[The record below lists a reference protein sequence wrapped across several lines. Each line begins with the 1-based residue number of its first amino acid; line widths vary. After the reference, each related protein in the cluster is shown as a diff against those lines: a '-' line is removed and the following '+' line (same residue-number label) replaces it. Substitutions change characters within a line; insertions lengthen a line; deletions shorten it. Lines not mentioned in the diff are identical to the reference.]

1 MHFSSLFSLFAAA
14 VAVAMAQSQNQTATG
29 LQVFPEGVESCDNGG
44 SDVACRCD
52 DGNCYMRGADEN
64 CNLPVGSL
72 VKCDDFY
79 DFSG

>member
-44 SDVACRCD
+44 CVSSSPFQ
-52 DGNCYMRGADEN
+52 
-64 CNLPVGSL
+64 CNTVT
-72 VKCDDFY
+72 C
-79 DFSG
+79 